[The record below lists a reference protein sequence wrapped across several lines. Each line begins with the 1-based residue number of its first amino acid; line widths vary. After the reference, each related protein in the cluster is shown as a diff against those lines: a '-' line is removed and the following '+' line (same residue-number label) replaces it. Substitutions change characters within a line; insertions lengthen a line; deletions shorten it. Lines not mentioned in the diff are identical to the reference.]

1 LNWAP
6 LENTTVLITNFSF
19 KSTSQAGIVLKK
31 KAYILNCKRE
41 YPQKVLRD
49 SSARGVTPQ
58 LFSGCE
64 ADGDSQSKK
73 TS

>member
-6 LENTTVLITNFSF
+6 LENTTVLITNLSF
-19 KSTSQAGIVLKK
+19 KSTSQAEIVLKK
-31 KAYILNCKRE
+31 AYIFNCKRE
-41 YPQKVLRD
+41 YPQKVLHD
-49 SSARGVTPQ
+49 SLARGVTPQ

-64 ADGDSQSKK
+64 ADGDSQSNK